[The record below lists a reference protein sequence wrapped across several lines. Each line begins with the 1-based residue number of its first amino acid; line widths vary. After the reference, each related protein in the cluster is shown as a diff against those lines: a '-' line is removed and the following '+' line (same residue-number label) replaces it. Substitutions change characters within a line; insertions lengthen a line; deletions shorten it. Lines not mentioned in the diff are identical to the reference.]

1 MSMLTSSVG
10 RKIFMAVSGLFM
22 LLFIVAHLLG
32 NSTIFIG
39 AGWLNAYAEHLHSLP
54 ILVWPE
60 RVIMFVLLCLH
71 VYFGITLTL
80 ENWSAKGGKYAV
92 TRRLKATF
100 AGRNM
105 IWTGLVLLAFIVY
118 HLLQFTF
125 RATPDVVQTIDVQGR
140 YDVFTMVV
148 SSLRITSIAAVYI
161 VAIVAL
167 FLHLYHGAES
177 ILQTLGLNDDRSR
190 PKINAVGIVISVLF
204 LVGYGAIPVLI
215 LAGIL
220 AR

>member
-22 LLFIVAHLLG
+22 LLFVVAHLLG

-39 AGWLNAYAEHLHSLP
+39 AGWLNAYAEHLRSLP

-80 ENWSAKGGKYAV
+80 ENWGAKGGKYAV
-92 TRRLKATF
+92 TRRLKTTF

-105 IWTGLVLLAFIVY
+105 IWTGLVLLAFIIY

-161 VAIVAL
+161 VAVVAL

-177 ILQTLGLNDDRSR
+177 ILQTLGLNDDRTR
-190 PKINAVGIVISVLF
+190 PKINAVGIAISVLF